1 MKSEKRDKC
10 TRKKAKGMAME
21 LSDFINDFDLSVE
34 HIRLF
39 KTGMDNVLYPYKRD
53 VGRSMNENV
62 TPIILSFFKEYQSML
77 LLIYIFY

>member
-1 MKSEKRDKC
+1 
-10 TRKKAKGMAME
+10 MAME